1 MPEAVKW
8 RITLGM
14 LAGVITRD
22 EIRSTYD
29 TIRPCIRRTPVVRVD
44 LSELDP
50 AGPALPVVTLKL
62 EQLQC
67 AGSFKARGAFANL
80 LLRDV
85 PPAGVVAASGGNHG
99 VAVAYAAHRRG
110 VPARIFVPTVSAPA
124 KMERIRQLGAEL
136 MVTGERYADAL
147 DAAQAWVESSGAM
160 SVHAFDQRETLLGQ
174 GTLALE
180 LAGQAPEMGPEM
192 GTALDTVLV
201 PVGGGGL
208 IGGIAAYFA
217 GAVRVIGVEPDGAPT
232 LTRARA
238 EGRPADAPAEGV
250 AADAL
255 APRRV
260 GELVFPITQAYVED
274 VVLVDDASI
283 LAAQRAL
290 WQAARIAAEPAASV
304 GIAALLTGAYKPA
317 PGEHVAVVISG
328 ANMAPSQLESAAWLR
343 HVPAPFGIIE
353 IFGRT
358 DLGSRTW
365 IRDTL
370 LLCGSSSRPRP
381 TTRPACSP
389 CRGLNRWWNGRTS
402 GWSRSGSGASRGTWS
417 ASSTTTA
424 RCTPSRSSASGWPG
438 ASTGC
443 SGRWPS

>member
-1 MPEAVKW
+1 
-8 RITLGM
+8 M

-22 EIRSTYD
+22 EIRETYD
-29 TIRPCIRRTPVVRVD
+29 TIRPFIRRTPVVRID

-50 AGPALPVVTLKL
+50 SGPALPAVTLKL

-99 VAVAYAAHRRG
+99 VAVAYAAHRRS

-136 MVTGERYADAL
+136 IVTGERYADAL
-147 DAAQAWVESSGAM
+147 AAAQAWVQSSGAM

-174 GTLALE
+174 GTVALE
-180 LAGQAPEMGPEM
+180 LAAQAPEMGPEM
-192 GTALDTVLV
+192 DRALDTVLV

-217 GAVRVIGVEPDGAPT
+217 GTVRVIGVEPEGAPT

-274 VVLVDDASI
+274 VALVDDASI
-283 LAAQRAL
+283 LAAQQAL

-328 ANMAPSQLESAAWLR
+328 ANMAPSQLESQ
-343 HVPAPFGIIE
+343 
-353 IFGRT
+353 
-358 DLGSRTW
+358 LG
-365 IRDTL
+365 
-370 LLCGSSSRPRP
+370 
-381 TTRPACSP
+381 
-389 CRGLNRWWNGRTS
+389 
-402 GWSRSGSGASRGTWS
+402 
-417 ASSTTTA
+417 
-424 RCTPSRSSASGWPG
+424 
-438 ASTGC
+438 
-443 SGRWPS
+443 

>member
-1 MPEAVKW
+1 
-8 RITLGM
+8 
-14 LAGVITRD
+14 VISRD
-22 EIRSTYD
+22 DIRGTYD
-29 TIRPCIRRTPVVRVD
+29 TIRPYIRRTPVVQLD
-44 LSELDP
+44 LGELDP
-50 AGPALPVVTLKL
+50 DGTGRAWRAQSAVTLKL
-62 EQLQC
+62 EYMQC

-124 KMERIRQLGAEL
+124 KIERIRRLGAEL
-136 MVTGERYADAL
+136 VVTGDRYADAL
-147 DAAQAWVESSGAM
+147 AAAQAWAETSGAM

-180 LAGQAPEMGPEM
+180 LEEQVGQ
-192 GTALDTVLV
+192 LDTVLV

-208 IGGIAAYFA
+208 IGGIASWFA
-217 GAVRVIGVEPDGAPT
+217 GGTRVIGVEPDGAPT

-238 EGRPADAPAEGV
+238 EGRPADAPAESV

-290 WQAARIAAEPAASV
+290 WEAARITAEPAASV
-304 GIAALLTGAYKPA
+304 GIAALLTGAYKAA
-317 PGEHVAVVISG
+317 PGERVAVVISG
-328 ANMAPSQLESAAWLR
+328 ANMAPAQL
-343 HVPAPFGIIE
+343 G
-353 IFGRT
+353 G
-358 DLGSRTW
+358 
-365 IRDTL
+365 
-370 LLCGSSSRPRP
+370 
-381 TTRPACSP
+381 
-389 CRGLNRWWNGRTS
+389 NGD
-402 GWSRSGSGASRGTWS
+402 
-417 ASSTTTA
+417 
-424 RCTPSRSSASGWPG
+424 
-438 ASTGC
+438 
-443 SGRWPS
+443 